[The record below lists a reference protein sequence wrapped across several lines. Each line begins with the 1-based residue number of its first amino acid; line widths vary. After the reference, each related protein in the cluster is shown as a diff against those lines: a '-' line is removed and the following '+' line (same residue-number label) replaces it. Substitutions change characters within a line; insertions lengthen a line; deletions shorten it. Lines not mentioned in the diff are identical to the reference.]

1 VTEPIRVGDR
11 VRIHLDSKSWKAK
24 GWFEGKVVRI
34 EPYSTHRSFYW
45 VQLDEDAMASLGGNT
60 RLISV
65 LNPNKIQ
72 KIE

>member
-24 GWFEGKVVRI
+24 GWFEGQVVRI

-45 VQLDEDAMASLGGNT
+45 VKLAEDAMTFIGGDIG
-60 RLISV
+60 LISV
-65 LNPNKIQ
+65 LNPKKIQ
-72 KIE
+72 KME